1 MPYQHC
7 ASALS
12 RQGHHPARQNRM
24 HLFKFMLYHYPPKGH
39 HTVFTLI
46 RVVQARRSGKLEV
59 LDARQRE
66 RKRRSV
72 RCLGE
77 DRYTH
82 IRYGDGILH
91 FYVLFTCLPR
101 LIVHHDQPWIISPQ
115 SRAFT
120 MHVCSTIDSNPHP
133 LVTPCP
139 TCEPFNASLT

>member
-1 MPYQHC
+1 MIAHQTTDRQKAHGHLRSEQHLEHAKASC
-7 ASALS
+7 FKSLITMIPPTPHHGISALCFSIEPPRPSS
-12 RQGHHPARQNRM
+12 RPAKS
-24 HLFKFMLYHYPPKGH
+24 HAFFSSMLYHYPPKGH

-46 RVVQARRSGKLEV
+46 RVVQARRSGKLES

-91 FYVLFTCLPR
+91 FYVLFTCLHK
-101 LIVHHDQPWIISPQ
+101 INCSP
-115 SRAFT
+115 
-120 MHVCSTIDSNPHP
+120 
-133 LVTPCP
+133 
-139 TCEPFNASLT
+139 